1 MPIDKLP
8 ADLPT
13 CWEFGDAVTPNG
25 IEGGLDEKHGYNY
38 LMKQVNA
45 SQSTINKLI
54 DEMSKVKQYP
64 MIENITL
71 LSTSWSNTTPL
82 TYKIVD
88 ARYTAANSVWEL
100 VFSDLTGE
108 QEDALATSDI
118 SINGTHNGYFEIIA
132 KGEKPKIDIPAKIKI
147 ERL

>member
-13 CWEFGDAVTPNG
+13 SWQFGDAVTPNG
-25 IEGGLDEKHGYNY
+25 IEGGFDEKHGYNY
-38 LMKQVNA
+38 LMQQVNT

-54 DEMSKVKQYP
+54 DEVLKVKQYP

-71 LSTSWSNTTPL
+71 LSALWSNTTPS

-88 ARYTAANSVWEL
+88 ARYIAVNSVWEL
-100 VFSDLTGE
+100 LFSDLTGA
-108 QEDALATSDI
+108 QEDALSTADI
-118 SINGTHNGYFEIIA
+118 GINGTHDGYFLITA
-132 KGEKPKIDIPAKIKI
+132 KGDKPIIDIPAKIKI

>member
-13 CWEFGDAVTPNG
+13 SWQFGDAVTPNG

-38 LMKQVNA
+38 LMRQVNT

-54 DEMSKVKQYP
+54 DEVLKVKQYP

-71 LSTSWSNTTPL
+71 LSALWSNTTPW

-88 ARYTAANSVWEL
+88 ARYTAVNSVWEL
-100 VFSDLTGE
+100 MFPNLTEAQEEAFSVANIRVDGSH
-108 QEDALATSDI
+108 D
-118 SINGTHNGYFEIIA
+118 GYFLITA
-132 KGEKPKIDIPAKIKI
+132 KGDKPIIDIPAKIKI